1 HTLHCAIGPN
11 DELAV
16 PRAVLDDPAVPQ
28 AMLDGLFNIANF
40 SDAFYTLEAYRRLPE
55 GWAPAPTE
63 VFTDLNMWRKFLR
76 QDLRIGTIY
85 LPSALFFS
93 YPPNFSDE
101 QSRAQIER
109 WLEKISRVDGA
120 ARLREAVMRIHAAAR
135 RESLVGVDVDRTLS
149 DALRQC
155 ARLRAQ
161 IGLLAAEHAAMQ
173 ERAARIDQARQTQ
186 LDELSA
192 ENAEL
197 RERATRA
204 EEASEVHL
212 HSIRYRVGDALIRGL
227 RPSKETLAIPA
238 RLLALLV
245 EGVRKKKTR

>member
-1 HTLHCAIGPN
+1 
-11 DELAV
+11 
-16 PRAVLDDPAVPQ
+16 
-28 AMLDGLFNIANF
+28 
-40 SDAFYTLEAYRRLPE
+40 
-55 GWAPAPTE
+55 
-63 VFTDLNMWRKFLR
+63 
-76 QDLRIGTIY
+76 
-85 LPSALFFS
+85 
-93 YPPNFSDE
+93 
-101 QSRAQIER
+101 
-109 WLEKISRVDGA
+109 
-120 ARLREAVMRIHAAAR
+120 
-135 RESLVGVDVDRTLS
+135 
-149 DALRQC
+149 
-155 ARLRAQ
+155 
-161 IGLLAAEHAAMQ
+161 MQ